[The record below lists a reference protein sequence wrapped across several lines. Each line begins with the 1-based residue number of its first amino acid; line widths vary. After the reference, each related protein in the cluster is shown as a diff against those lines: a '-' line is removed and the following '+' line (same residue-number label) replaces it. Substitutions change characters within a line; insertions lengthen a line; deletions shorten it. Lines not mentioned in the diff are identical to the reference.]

1 MRGKEERSNKHTQG
15 SHKQTTST
23 PKAVTF
29 PHVHVWLYIYNI
41 IYERDGLYSL
51 SVLRGLL
58 LQTWFDKTPL
68 GKKRKKAAQGDEGDA
83 GAKGKGKGKGKKGKK
98 AKKG

>member
-1 MRGKEERSNKHTQG
+1 MRDEREGRKKQARSNKQQAHPRQSLFHMYMCG
-15 SHKQTTST
+15 CIYII
-23 PKAVTF
+23 
-29 PHVHVWLYIYNI
+29 LYMC
-41 IYERDGLYSL
+41 EMVCTL

-98 AKKG
+98 GKKG